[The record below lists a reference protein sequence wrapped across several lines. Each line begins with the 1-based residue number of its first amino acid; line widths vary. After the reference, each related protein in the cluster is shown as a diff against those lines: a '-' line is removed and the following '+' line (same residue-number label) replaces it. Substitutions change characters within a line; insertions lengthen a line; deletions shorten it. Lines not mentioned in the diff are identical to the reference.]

1 MSYESMS
8 EAEKLKIWIAGVNGE
23 NKMTISDFDYEPGG
37 KWDCGHLNFTATTP
51 FGELEWEEVIPGPRH
66 SGDSASVTV
75 TLDGDDVSDLFCD
88 LDFEAPREEG
98 RWADEFREDDGVS
111 DRLSAYLEVIADQL
125 LAFKKE
131 QEGETI
137 EDYTKAIELNPT
149 AKDYNERGALYY
161 VIDKNHEAIADF
173 TKAIELDPKYVFAY
187 LNRGLVYQDLKMYEE
202 AIADY
207 TKAIEL
213 DPNETDACNHREE
226 AYRLKKLDE

>member
-1 MSYESMS
+1 MTNEGT
-8 EAEKLKIWIAGVNGE
+8 I
-23 NKMTISDFDYEPGG
+23 TISDFDYEPGG
-37 KWDCGHLNFTATTP
+37 KWDCGHLNFTAATP
-51 FGELEWEEVIPGPRH
+51 FGDLVWEEVIQGPRH
-66 SGDSASVTV
+66 GEDSASVTV

-161 VIDKNHEAIADF
+161 VIDKNHEAIADY

-187 LNRGLVYQDLKMYEE
+187 LNRGLAYQDLKMYEE

>member
-1 MSYESMS
+1 MTS
-8 EAEKLKIWIAGVNGE
+8 EETI
-23 NKMTISDFDYEPGG
+23 TISDFDYEPGG
-37 KWDCGHLNFTATTP
+37 KWDCGHLNFTAATP
-51 FGELEWEEVIPGPRH
+51 FGDLEWEEVIPGPRH
-66 SGDSASVTV
+66 GEDSASVTV

-98 RWADEFREDDGVS
+98 RWADEFRADDGVS

-131 QEGETI
+131 KEGGTI
-137 EDYTKAIELNPT
+137 EDYTKAIELNPND
-149 AKDYNERGALYY
+149 ANAYNERGVLHYA
-161 VIDKNHEAIADF
+161 IDKYPEAIADY
-173 TKAIELDPKYVFAY
+173 TKAIEINPKYVFAY
-187 LNRGLVYQDLKMYEE
+187 FNRGLIYQDLKKYEE

-213 DPNETDACNHREE
+213 DPDKWSAASLTDAYNHREE